1 MKQPVV
7 YIKDWA
13 SSNCNK
19 HLEMVGFGVPG
30 IDPIGGEVCPVP
42 DWRKRNSI
50 SIISPMKKINPLA
63 GVYKLLTRNFLVKV
77 EWLTILYVLNETGA
91 CMELLKQLLVIQPIL
106 KICEREHFLL
116 GNIIYQLLFQ
126 FSKVVSTHLWSTP
139 LNFDQ
144 QATKGFLS

>member
-1 MKQPVV
+1 
-7 YIKDWA
+7 
-13 SSNCNK
+13 
-19 HLEMVGFGVPG
+19 
-30 IDPIGGEVCPVP
+30 
-42 DWRKRNSI
+42 
-50 SIISPMKKINPLA
+50 
-63 GVYKLLTRNFLVKV
+63 
-77 EWLTILYVLNETGA
+77 
-91 CMELLKQLLVIQPIL
+91 MELLKQLLVIQPIL